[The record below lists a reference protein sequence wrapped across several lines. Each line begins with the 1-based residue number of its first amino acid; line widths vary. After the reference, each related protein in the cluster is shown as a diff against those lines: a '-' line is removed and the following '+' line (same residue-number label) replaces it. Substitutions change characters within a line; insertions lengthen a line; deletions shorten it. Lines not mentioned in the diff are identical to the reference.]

1 MVLVYIA
8 LIILSIVFIIIFFK
22 ENTENTKVKEL
33 QKEFDK
39 QEAIKSVNKVVQRYF
54 RRVGI
59 EGLIIDN
66 YSFCDKT
73 KISDVWSKY
82 KSLKKVPILQ
92 FAKDLGFTRQGTT
105 LMMLD
110 KPVICFDKLVNKLDN
125 LSAIHLRNRVYYH
138 LSEVVARY
146 LIHGDKL
153 SGEKYIN
160 SYFLDS
166 SNEVT
171 LIMLVITRL
180 RDRDWV

>member
-8 LIILSIVFIIIFFK
+8 LVILSIVFIINYFK
-22 ENTENTKVKEL
+22 ENTKYEDFRKNFE
-33 QKEFDK
+33 K
-39 QEAIKSVNKVVQRYF
+39 QEAIKAVNEIVQRYF
-54 RRVGI
+54 ARVGI
-59 EGLIIDN
+59 DGLIIDN

-73 KISDVWSKY
+73 KVLDVWNKY
-82 KSLKKVPILQ
+82 KSLKKVPLLQ
-92 FAKDLGFTRQGTT
+92 FAKDLGFTRQGAT

-180 RDRDWV
+180 HDRDWV

>member
-8 LIILSIVFIIIFFK
+8 LIILSIVFIINYFK
-22 ENTENTKVKEL
+22 ENTKVKDF

-39 QEAIKSVNKVVQRYF
+39 QEAIKGVNKIVQRYF
-54 RRVGI
+54 ARVGI

-66 YSFCDKT
+66 YNLSDKT
-73 KISDVWSKY
+73 KILDVWNKY
-82 KSLKKVPILQ
+82 KSLKRVPLLQ
-92 FAKDLGFTRQGTT
+92 FAKDLGFTRQGAT

-146 LIHGDKL
+146 LIHGDKF

-160 SYFLDS
+160 TYFLDS